1 MAEEEA
7 KAKAEKEAKA
17 VEEAEL
23 ERLEAEAAIALE
35 VAAKEKVEEAA
46 KVAAALEAAKG
57 VAAAADADEP
67 PDDYLC
73 PITHELM
80 NDPVMAADG
89 HTYER
94 TAIGRWLKTNT
105 TSPKSG
111 DELESKALLPN
122 YMARSLIREWQDA
135 HRS

>member
-1 MAEEEA
+1 
-7 KAKAEKEAKA
+7 
-17 VEEAEL
+17 V
-23 ERLEAEAAIALE
+23 EAEAIAMALE
-35 VAAKEKVEEAA
+35 EAARKGAAFEAAKEAAKEEAA
-46 KVAAALEAAKG
+46 KEA
-57 VAAAADADEP
+57 AAAADANEP
-67 PDDYLC
+67 PADYLC

-80 NDPVMAADG
+80 NDPVIAADG

-122 YMARSLIREWQDA
+122 YMARGMIREWQDA
-135 HRS
+135 QRS